1 LRDYGI
7 DALWTD
13 RYCQNLVA
21 RGFEYDSGGAVL
33 VTAFEAFE
41 HFVHPDEEM
50 DRLLVISPNVLFS
63 TELIT
68 GPTPAQG
75 DWWYYGKEHGQHIG
89 FFRLKT
95 LEFLAARRG
104 KYLISDGYSYHLMS
118 DRPVN
123 RIVWRALLKTK
134 KILPGILRSKSR
146 SKTWQD
152 HLAISKRD
160 R

>member
-1 LRDYGI
+1 MHIIRRTGILRTALRENIQVLFFVTCRAISFGI
-7 DALWTD
+7 
-13 RYCQNLVA
+13 
-21 RGFEYDSGGAVL
+21 VL
-33 VTAFEAFE
+33 V
-41 HFVHPDEEM
+41 HS
-50 DRLLVISPNVLFS
+50 L
-63 TELIT
+63 
-68 GPTPAQG
+68 
-75 DWWYYGKEHGQHIG
+75 EHGQHIG

-95 LEFLAARRG
+95 LKFLAAKHG
-104 KYLISDGYSYHLMS
+104 KYLISDGHSYHLMS

-123 RIVWRALLKTK
+123 SIVWRALLKTK